1 MPEMPMPEPYPQLD
15 ENGNPVLDE
24 NGNPILIDPMNPGG
38 FPTEPVQEPGFFAK
52 IWNAIKGFFGFGTS
66 TSDNSTDMPVYE
78 EQPGTINN
86 GGMKSP

>member
-24 NGNPILIDPMNPGG
+24 DGNLIMVDPMNPDP
-38 FPTEPVQEPGFFAK
+38 FPNEPIDEPGFFAK

-66 TSDNSTDMPVYE
+66 NEPTERPMED
-78 EQPGTINN
+78 PGFMNDGYI
-86 GGMKSP
+86 P